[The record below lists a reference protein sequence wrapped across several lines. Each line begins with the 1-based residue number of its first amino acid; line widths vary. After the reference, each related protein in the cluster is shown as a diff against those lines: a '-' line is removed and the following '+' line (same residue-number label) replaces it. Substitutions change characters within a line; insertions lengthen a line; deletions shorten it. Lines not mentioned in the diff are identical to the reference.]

1 MNILAGAITQ
11 GQAVSLILLF
21 VFLFVFLVADIYLVL
36 SLRRKNKKL
45 AKNSET
51 TDGDDEIN
59 QKKNNSESEANE

>member
-1 MNILAGAITQ
+1 MNLLAGGITQ
-11 GQAVSLILLF
+11 GQAVSLILLC
-21 VFLFVFLVADIYLVL
+21 VFLIVFLIADIYLVL

-45 AKNSET
+45 AKNADT